1 MFDEILN
8 RFINKDTSENVIR
21 EKIENINEVFK
32 LPITYNENVRQL
44 NDTIINDLELLAL
57 TTTTTT
63 TTTSVENENN
73 NKPIYEYVFEP
84 TNTLGK
90 TVLNTLSTSY
100 TTDTHFL
107 KESQGM
113 IETFSN
119 NKLNSISEK
128 HGLNDYAIEDTV
140 SAWNEI
146 KSETGFCEKYL
157 YIDWDFAKF
166 MNNNAKFLQ
175 ILSCYNIASPILS
188 LSLPIFVLIV
198 PFFIIKMKGIE
209 LNIKEYTEILRSLIA
224 EHAITK
230 IFTSFHEVD
239 FGQKMYLLI
248 SAGLYLFSI
257 YQNILICVRFYS
269 NMKKI
274 HDYLSKFSSYLK
286 FTIESMDYH
295 LEITNKYKA
304 FSKFNDSLLFQRAL
318 LEKLHSDIDII
329 TPLSNPIFKIHE
341 IGHIMHTFYQIY
353 DNTEYHNAML
363 YSFGFNGYINLI
375 SGLKTN
381 VDKFKLNKTSFLNK
395 GEGEKGKENE
405 KNNEKNNNKKKRKI
419 SNKPVFEKMYYPKFI
434 NDANVVTNDCKL
446 DKNLVITGPNA
457 SGKTTVLKSALINI
471 LLSQQIGYGC
481 FASLKLQPFDKFH
494 CYLNIPDTSARD
506 SLFQAEAR
514 RCKDII
520 DSITN
525 NADANVDADVDSE
538 HTHFCIFDELYSGT
552 NPEEAVT
559 SASAFMKYIV
569 KTDNVTC
576 LLTTHYVKLCK
587 KLEKNK
593 RIENYNMKTNKT
605 SNTFEYTYK
614 LVKGISTVKGGLKVL
629 SDMNYPNEIIS
640 LCKNDNNK

>member
-8 RFINKDTSENVIR
+8 KFQNKDNKKNVVY
-21 EKIENINEVFK
+21 ENINEVFK
-32 LPITYNENVRQL
+32 LPITYNENVTQL
-44 NDTIINDLELLAL
+44 NETIVNDLELLSL
-57 TTTTTT
+57 TTTNT
-63 TTTSVENENN
+63 EKEDKEN

-84 TNTLGK
+84 TTSIGK
-90 TVLNTLSTSY
+90 KVLNDFSNSY
-100 TTDTHFL
+100 TTDVIFL

-113 IETFSN
+113 IDSFSN
-119 NKLNSISEK
+119 NKLKSISEK
-128 HGLNDYAIEDTV
+128 HGLNDFAIEDTV

-175 ILSCYNIASPILS
+175 ILSCYSIASPILS

-209 LNIKEYTEILRSLIA
+209 LNIKEYTGILRKLIA

-230 IFTSFHEVD
+230 IFTSFHEID

-257 YQNILICVRFYS
+257 YQNILVCVRFYS
-269 NMKKI
+269 NIKKI
-274 HDYLSKFSSYLK
+274 HDYLSKFNTYLK

-295 LEITNKYKA
+295 LEITNKYKS
-304 FSKFNDSLLFQRAL
+304 FSKFNDSVLFQRTL
-318 LEKLHSDIDII
+318 LEKLQTDIDII
-329 TPLSNPIFKIHE
+329 GPLSNPIFKIHE
-341 IGHIMHTFYQIY
+341 IGHIMYTFYQIY
-353 DNTEYHNAML
+353 DNTEFHNAML
-363 YSFGFNGYINLI
+363 YSFGFNGYMNLI
-375 SGLKTN
+375 SGLKN
-381 VDKFKLNKTSFLNK
+381 NIDKFKLNKTTFINK
-395 GEGEKGKENE
+395 DKEEKEDKQDI
-405 KNNEKNNNKKKRKI
+405 KKTIKKKKRRKA
-419 SNKPVFEKMYYPKFI
+419 NKPIFEKMYYPKFI
-434 NDANVVTNDCKL
+434 NDNSVVTNDCRL

-457 SGKTTVLKSALINI
+457 SGKTTILKSALINI
-471 LLSQQIGYGC
+471 LLSQQIGFGC
-481 FASLKLQPFDKFH
+481 FSSLKLQPYDNFH

-520 DSITN
+520 DSITH
-525 NADANVDADVDSE
+525 DREMDE
-538 HTHFCIFDELYSGT
+538 ITHFCIFDELYSGT

-559 SASAFMKYIV
+559 SANAFMKYIV
-569 KTDNVTC
+569 KSDNVTC

-587 KLEKNK
+587 KLKKNK

-614 LVKGISTVKGGLKVL
+614 LVEGISTVKGGLKVL
-629 SDMNYPNEIIS
+629 SDMNYPNEIIT
-640 LCKNDNNK
+640 LCENENGK

>member
-8 RFINKDTSENVIR
+8 NSMNRTMDKNEKHEHLSKNINN
-21 EKIENINEVFK
+21 EKIENINDVFK
-32 LPITYNENVRQL
+32 LPITYNENVTKL
-44 NDTIINDLELLAL
+44 NDTIINDLELLSLTATE
-57 TTTTTT
+57 TTTN
-63 TTTSVENENN
+63 SE

-84 TNTLGK
+84 SNTLGK
-90 TVLNTLSTSY
+90 KVLTTLSSNY

-107 KESQGM
+107 KENQEM
-113 IETFSN
+113 VEAFSN
-119 NKLNSISEK
+119 NNIKNISDK
-128 HGLNDYAIEDTV
+128 HGINDFAIEDTV

-209 LNIKEYTEILRSLIA
+209 LNIREYTEILRSLIA

-239 FGQKMYLLI
+239 FGQKIYLLI

-257 YQNILICVRFYS
+257 YQNILICIRFYS

-274 HDYLSKFSSYLK
+274 HDYLFKFSSYLK
-286 FTIESMDYH
+286 FTVETMKYH
-295 LEITNKYKA
+295 LEITKKYTT
-304 FSKFNDSLLFQRAL
+304 FTKFNDSVLFQMAI
-318 LEKLHSDIDII
+318 LEKIQSNIDII

-353 DNTEYHNAML
+353 DNIEFHNAML
-363 YSFGFNGYINLI
+363 YSFGFNGYMNLI
-375 SGLKTN
+375 GGLKTN
-381 VDKFKLNKTSFLNK
+381 IDNFKLNKTTFINKDK
-395 GEGEKGKENE
+395 GEKPK
-405 KNNEKNNNKKKRKI
+405 NKKRTKNR
-419 SNKPVFEKMYYPKFI
+419 NTRKPVFEKMYYPKFI
-434 NDANVVTNDCKL
+434 NDHNVVTNDCEL

-457 SGKTTVLKSALINI
+457 SGKTTILKSALINI
-471 LLSQQIGYGC
+471 LLSQQMGFGC
-481 FASLKLQPFDKFH
+481 FSSLKLQPFDKFH

-520 DSITN
+520 DSI
-525 NADANVDADVDSE
+525 ANDSE
-538 HTHFCIFDELYSGT
+538 SDMTHFCIFDELYSGT

-605 SNTFEYTYK
+605 KNNFEYTYK

-640 LCKNDNNK
+640 LCENDNKNEK